1 MAASLS
7 VALIGFGFVGSTF
20 HAPYLTTTAGLELKL
35 VSSRDPDKVKEA
47 LAPFDAKPQIVGS
60 PLEAATSDGIDLVV
74 IASPNDSHFALAKAA
89 LEAGKHV
96 VVDKP
101 FTLDSTEARTLATI
115 AKQHNRLLSVF
126 QNRRWD
132 SDFLAVRRALEDNL
146 IGPLV
151 EFESRIDRF
160 RPQVRDRWREQAL
173 PGSGLW
179 FDLGPHLADQ
189 ALLLFGP
196 PTEVSATIT
205 TSRPAAQVNDWAQV
219 ILHYPATAHQL
230 ALTVTLHA
238 SMLSAAP
245 TPRFMAHGVAGSLL
259 KQHADGQESQ
269 LRAGVSPLDEH
280 FGVDNDPLLH
290 YQQEGDPIAIAPPC
304 GTQAR
309 YYAEIRDAIA
319 GKVENPVTPAQA
331 TALMVLLE
339 TAQQA
344 AASGQRLPLALND
357 DERKAWSQTV
367 R

>member
-1 MAASLS
+1 MTAPLS

-20 HAPYLTTTAGLELKL
+20 HAPYLVTTPGLELK
-35 VSSRDPDKVKEA
+35 VVASRHPQKVEEA
-47 LAPFDAKPQIVGS
+47 LAPFDATARVVAS
-60 PLEAATSDGIDLVV
+60 PLEAATCDGIDLVV
-74 IASPNDSHFALAKAA
+74 IASPNESHFALAKAA

-101 FTLDSTEARTLATI
+101 FTLDSVEARELARL
-115 AKQHNRLLSVF
+115 AGEHKRLLSVF

-132 SDFLAVRRALEDNL
+132 SDFLAMRSALKDNL
-146 IGPLV
+146 IGDVV

-189 ALLLFGP
+189 ALVLFGP
-196 PTEVSATIT
+196 PAEVSATIT

-219 ILHYPATAHQL
+219 ILHYPAQEQQP

-238 SMLSAAP
+238 SMLSAVP
-245 TPRFMAHGVAGSLL
+245 TPRFMAHGITGSLL
-259 KQHADGQESQ
+259 KRGADGQEDQ
-269 LRAGVSPLDEH
+269 LKEGVSPLDEH

-290 YQQEGDPIAIAPPC
+290 YQSEGEPAALATPR

-309 YYAEIRDAIA
+309 YYADVRDAIA
-319 GKVENPVTPAQA
+319 GTAASPVSPAQA
-331 TALMVLLE
+331 TTLMVLLE

-344 AASGQRLPLALND
+344 AVSGKRLPLALND
-357 DERKAWSQTV
+357 DERNAWSQRV